1 MQCIT
6 EVIKMSISFRVT
18 PEEEVQFRNYAQFKG
33 VSISTLI
40 KEAGSTS
47 SKINLLLDREAL
59 S

>member
-18 PEEEVQFRNYAQFKG
+18 PEEVLICNYAQFKG

-47 SKINLLLDREAL
+47 SKINLLLDRETL

>member
-1 MQCIT
+1 
-6 EVIKMSISFRVT
+6 MSISFRVT

-40 KEAGSTS
+40 KETGSTS